1 MLNNFNEFLWG
12 SNPKFGYSQK
22 KTKIG
27 EFFLYLCCFNFRK
40 INGRTKNF

>member
-27 EFFLYLCCFNFRK
+27 EFFYIYVALIFEK
-40 INGRTKNF
+40 